1 MYQDLWVATDGITT
15 VRFSDRQSA
24 IIYCAETG
32 WDEQA
37 LYIIRTQVT
46 VDADGAI
53 IPDVWRS
60 RMDPDVDCENAGT
73 WTDDHLVFIP
83 PAHSMTDPQDQSIDD
98 EPVTINPSYLHK
110 IGTASERLGWN
121 FRDLAARTTE
131 IQMQVFT
138 YLQDCDAKNKKPV
151 LQEIEKIV
159 GVYAN

>member
-15 VRFSDRQSA
+15 VRFPDRQSA

-37 LYIIRTQVT
+37 LYIIRTPVV

-53 IPDVWRS
+53 IPDVWRN
-60 RMDPDVDCENAGT
+60 RMDPDADCEIPGT
-73 WTDDHLVFIP
+73 WVDSDTVFVPPSQSMLGGFTKDD
-83 PAHSMTDPQDQSIDD
+83 Q
-98 EPVTINPSYLHK
+98 PVTISPTYLHK
-110 IGTASERLGWN
+110 IGVASERLGWG
-121 FRDLAARTTE
+121 FRDLAARTEE
-131 IQMQVFT
+131 IQSQVFS
-138 YLQDCDAKNKKPV
+138 YLEMCNAHNKKPN